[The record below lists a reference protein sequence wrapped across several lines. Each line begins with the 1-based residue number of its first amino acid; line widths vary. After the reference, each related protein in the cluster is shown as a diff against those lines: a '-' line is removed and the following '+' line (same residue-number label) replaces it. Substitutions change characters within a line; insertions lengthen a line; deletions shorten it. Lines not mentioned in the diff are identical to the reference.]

1 MDLKLLIDG
10 IVRQT
15 TVLVAQISTS
25 AGSRSPLS
33 HVVDQVFFE
42 LASEI
47 EAQGVKRR
55 VAADMF
61 GLALRAYQ
69 KKMRRLTESRSER
82 DRTLWEAVLSFV
94 GEAEVTRSR
103 IEERFQHDG
112 PREVAAVL
120 HDLVRGGLVYAT
132 GAGEHAVYGVTSE
145 DVRNRVTQSGRLEGL
160 MNVVWLK
167 VFRGEA
173 SSVDELCTQLP
184 VSSVETRRA
193 VEELLKIGR
202 LTQGKEGLTS
212 TNVVLPLGAAHGW
225 EAAILDH
232 FRAVAVS
239 IASKLRGGAQGA
251 NAQDRVGGST
261 FTFTLDAQHPHA
273 DEVYGLLREQRTRV
287 QALWDRVSAYNAAH
301 PPDEASAARVTFYLG
316 QSVEEPADETAEE
329 DELDD
334 TDRDAPDAR
343 EVGSET

>member
-15 TVLVAQISTS
+15 TVLIAQISTS
-25 AGSRSPLS
+25 SGVRSPLS

-69 KKMRRLTESRSER
+69 KKMRRLTESRSAR
-82 DRTLWEAVLSFV
+82 DRTLWEAVLSFI
-94 GEAEVTRSR
+94 GEAEVTRAR

-112 PREVAAVL
+112 AREVGAVL

-132 GAGEHAVYGVTSE
+132 GAGEHAVYGMTSDE
-145 DVRNRVTQSGRLEGL
+145 VRNRVTQSGRLEGL

-173 SSVDELCTQLP
+173 SSVDELCAQLP
-184 VSSVETRRA
+184 VDAEQTQLA
-193 VEELLKIGR
+193 VRELLKIGR
-202 LTQGKEGLTS
+202 LQQGAAGLS
-212 TNVVLPLGAAHGW
+212 SANVVLPLGAAHGW

-232 FRAVAVS
+232 FRAVAVA
-239 IASKLRGGAQGA
+239 IGTKLRTGFDGAQA
-251 NAQDRVGGST
+251 SDRIGGST
-261 FTFTLDAQHPHA
+261 FTFTLDAGNPDA
-273 DEVYGLLREQRTRV
+273 DEVYGLLRELRARV
-287 QALWDRVSAYNAAH
+287 QPLWDRVSAHNLAQ
-301 PPDEASAARVTFYLG
+301 PPDENSATRVTFYLG
-316 QSVEEPADETAEE
+316 QTLE
-329 DELDD
+329 DAVDGDGEQTDSSALD
-334 TDRDAPDAR
+334 ASAA
-343 EVGSET
+343 GSTE

>member
-25 AGSRSPLS
+25 SGVRSPLS

-69 KKMRRLTESRSER
+69 KKMRRLTESRSAR
-82 DRTLWEAVLSFV
+82 DRTLWEAVLSLV
-94 GEAEVTRSR
+94 GEGEVSRSR

-112 PREVAAVL
+112 EREVGAVL
-120 HDLVRGGLVYAT
+120 HDLVRSGLVYAT

-145 DVRNRVTQSGRLEGL
+145 EVRNRVSQSGRLESL

-173 SSVDELCTQLP
+173 RSIDELSAQLP
-184 VSSVETRRA
+184 VDAAQTERA
-193 VEELLKIGR
+193 VQELLAIGR
-202 LTQGKEGLTS
+202 LQQGQQGLTS
-212 TNVVLPLGAAHGW
+212 ANVVLPLGAAHGW

-232 FRAVAVS
+232 FRAVAVA
-239 IASKLRGGAQGA
+239 IGTKLRAGTSGARA
-251 NAQDRVGGST
+251 DDRVGGST
-261 FTFTLDAQHPHA
+261 FTFTLDAAHPDA
-273 DEVYGLLREQRTRV
+273 AEVYGLLSELRARV
-287 QALWDRVSAYNAAH
+287 QSLWDRVSAYNATH
-301 PPDEASAARVTFYLG
+301 PTDEQSATRVTFYLG
-316 QSVEEPADETAEE
+316 QALEERAE
-329 DELDD
+329 DEPEE
-334 TDRDAPDAR
+334 AIVNVPAAS
-343 EVGSET
+343 VAGSSR

>member
-15 TVLVAQISTS
+15 TVLIAQISTS
-25 AGSRSPLS
+25 SGTRSPLS
-33 HVVDQVFFE
+33 HVADQVFFE

-69 KKMRRLTESRSER
+69 KKMRRLTESRSAR

-94 GEAEVTRSR
+94 GEREVTRAR
-103 IEERFQHDG
+103 IEERFQNDG

-120 HDLVRGGLVYAT
+120 HDLVRNGLLYAT

-145 DVRNRVTQSGRLEGL
+145 DVRDRVTQSGRLEGL
-160 MNVVWLK
+160 MNVAWLK

-173 SSVDELCTQLP
+173 TTLDALCAQLPVEAAQMQKAVDELIAL
-184 VSSVETRRA
+184 
-193 VEELLKIGR
+193 GR
-202 LTQGKEGLTS
+202 LKRVHAELES

-232 FRAVAVS
+232 FRAVAVA
-239 IASKLRGGAQGA
+239 IGTKLRAGMSGA
-251 NAQDRVGGST
+251 NVVDRIGGST
-261 FTFTLDAQHPHA
+261 FTFTLDAQHP
-273 DEVYGLLREQRTRV
+273 DTEEVYGLLREVRGRV
-287 QALWDRVSAYNAAH
+287 QSLWERVSAYNGAH
-301 PPDEASAARVTFYLG
+301 APDEASATRVTFYLG
-316 QSVEEPADETAEE
+316 QSIEEAAAGDEPPESVPDPLDAE
-329 DELDD
+329 
-334 TDRDAPDAR
+334 A
-343 EVGSET
+343 GSKE

>member
-15 TVLVAQISTS
+15 TVLIAQISTS
-25 AGSRSPLS
+25 SGVRSPLS
-33 HVVDQVFFE
+33 HLADQVFLE

-69 KKMRRLTESRSER
+69 KKMRRLTESRSAR

-94 GEAEVTRSR
+94 GETDVTRKR

-112 PREVAAVL
+112 PREVGAVL
-120 HDLVRGGLVYAT
+120 HDLVRNGLVYAT
-132 GAGEHAVYGVTSE
+132 GAGDHAVYGVTSE
-145 DVRNRVTQSGRLEGL
+145 DVRNRVTQSGKLEAL

-173 SSVDELCTQLP
+173 TTLDELCAQLP
-184 VSSVETRRA
+184 VEPEQTRRA
-193 VEELLKIGR
+193 LVELTALGR
-202 LTQGKEGLTS
+202 ITQTDAGLAS

-232 FRAVAVS
+232 FRAVAVA
-239 IASKLRGGAQGA
+239 IGSKVQAGSQGSSA
-251 NAQDRVGGST
+251 ADRVGGST
-261 FTFTLDAQHPHA
+261 FTFTLDPDHPHA
-273 DEVYGLLREQRTRV
+273 EEVNGLLRELRGRV
-287 QALWDRVSAYNAAH
+287 QALWDRVSAYNAEHA
-301 PPDEASAARVTFYLG
+301 PEEANATRLTFYLG
-316 QSVEEPADETAEE
+316 QSVEETTPDEPPPERDEAPPESADE
-329 DELDD
+329 DE
-334 TDRDAPDAR
+334 
-343 EVGSET
+343 S

>member
-15 TVLVAQISTS
+15 TVLIAQISTS
-25 AGSRSPLS
+25 SGVRSPLS

-69 KKMRRLTESRSER
+69 KKMRRLTESRSAR
-82 DRTLWEAVLSFV
+82 DRTLWEAVLSFI
-94 GEAEVTRSR
+94 GEAEVTRAR

-112 PREVAAVL
+112 AREVGAVL

-145 DVRNRVTQSGRLEGL
+145 EVRNRVTQAGRLEGL

-173 SSVDELCTQLP
+173 SAVDELCAQLP
-184 VSSVETRRA
+184 VDADQTRLA
-193 VEELLKIGR
+193 VSELLALGR
-202 LTQGKEGLTS
+202 LQQGASGLSS

-232 FRAVAVS
+232 FRAVAVA
-239 IASKLRGGAQGA
+239 IGIKLRAGFAGAQVS
-251 NAQDRVGGST
+251 DRIGGST
-261 FTFTLDAQHPHA
+261 FSFTLHPEHPDAE
-273 DEVYGLLREQRTRV
+273 EVYGLLREVRTRV
-287 QALWDRVSAYNAAH
+287 QTLWDRVSAYNTEH
-301 PPDEASAARVTFYLG
+301 PADEDSTTRVTFYLG
-316 QSVEEPADETAEE
+316 QAVEETVETESHEADANTR
-329 DELDD
+329 D
-334 TDRDAPDAR
+334 TSAAGGM
-343 EVGSET
+343 E